1 MNDVVG
7 ALGAWRGGTIDEG
20 CLWRRLLRYQDWL
33 LPRRPDC
40 DISPFTRFSLP
51 QANLIPDPAGGF
63 RFAIYSDPDAVEA
76 FTGQEYG
83 SDGVAY
89 SNPTGWEVFSADL
102 GGVTSVVV
110 DPESP
115 HALVIPSGE
124 FAPLKA
130 LADAMEVEEAWQ
142 RLRHGDEEPEDLGLV
157 ARFPSYLM
165 AAIESDAGYVRIT
178 VPHDDGGQFLP
189 LFTYRDALAR
199 GVAEM
204 GASFRG
210 EPFKTIA
217 VSGSRLFPALVQE
230 EGVDGI
236 VFNYLG
242 PAEPA
247 AFRIG
252 ILELLLEELARTD
265 DRSPGSGHAPD

>member
-1 MNDVVG
+1 VNDVIQ
-7 ALGAWRGGTIDEG
+7 ALAEWRSGTIDEG
-20 CLWRRLLRYQDWL
+20 GLWRRLLGFQDWL

-51 QANLIPDPAGGF
+51 QANLIPDPDGAS
-63 RFAIYSDPDAVEA
+63 RFALFSDPDAVEA
-76 FTGQEYG
+76 FTGQAYG
-83 SDGVAY
+83 SDGLAY
-89 SNPTGWEVFSADL
+89 ANPTGWEVFSADL
-102 GGVTSVVV
+102 GDITSVIV
-110 DPESP
+110 DPRSP
-115 HALVIPSGE
+115 HELAIPRQE
-124 FAPLKA
+124 FAPLKE
-130 LADAMEVEEAWQ
+130 LADAMEIEEAWQ
-142 RLRHGDEEPEDLGLV
+142 RLRHGDEEPEDLALV
-157 ARFPSYLM
+157 ARFPRYLM

-199 GVAEM
+199 GVDEM
-204 GASFRG
+204 SASFHN

-217 VSGSRLFPALVQE
+217 VGGSRLFPALVQE

-242 PAEPA
+242 PGEPA

-265 DRSPGSGHAPD
+265 DRSAEGGHTPA